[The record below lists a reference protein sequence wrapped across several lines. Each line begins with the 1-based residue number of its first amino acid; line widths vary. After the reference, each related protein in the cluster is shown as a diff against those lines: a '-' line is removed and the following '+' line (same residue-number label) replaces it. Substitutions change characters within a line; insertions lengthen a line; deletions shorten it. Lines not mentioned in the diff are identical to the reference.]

1 MKAELQEIASQFAL
15 EGAITAIDSLGEG
28 FINDTFIVRTAG
40 DAPDYILQRKNK
52 SIFPDVPAMMEN
64 IRKVTEHIRRRVAA
78 EGGDPKREAMTVV
91 PTLDGRLC
99 HLDPQGEYW
108 ADFDAG
114 IVRAEAEARQKP
126 EQADEHPEH
135 RAAEIQRAARD
146 QTRRA
151 EQGKRQ
157 ILPAGAVD
165 LGIRGV
171 LFQTHRGQREDE
183 HHQNAEGD
191 DRDAAAAGKLR
202 RAEKVSGN
210 GGQDRGV
217 QNADQ
222 AELSF
227 HKQSSP

>member
-1 MKAELQEIASQFAL
+1 M
-15 EGAITAIDSLGEG
+15 
-28 FINDTFIVRTAG
+28 
-40 DAPDYILQRKNK
+40 
-52 SIFPDVPAMMEN
+52 
-64 IRKVTEHIRRRVAA
+64 
-78 EGGDPKREAMTVV
+78 
-91 PTLDGRLC
+91 
-99 HLDPQGEYW
+99 
-108 ADFDAG
+108 
-114 IVRAEAEARQKP
+114 
-126 EQADEHPEH
+126 
-135 RAAEIQRAARD
+135 EIQRAARD